1 MDPSRPPRE
10 WTDDEK
16 ILWMEENKKII
27 LSAVQSY
34 RIAYEIDDLQQ
45 MAAEATLKA
54 FENFDPKRGVKL
66 STYVYRAIKNEI
78 NMQIRS
84 DKAQKRSAVVVP
96 FSSTETMDGQSSLG
110 YENVDTS
117 QTDWLHQPQMAV
129 DKRLEYQEAIKYLRQ
144 LIEVKLS
151 RQEREV
157 LLRMLNGETQ
167 VSIAKLMG
175 CSQAK
180 ISNMYKMIRA
190 KLIYEMLRAGFDF
203 LL

>member
-1 MDPSRPPRE
+1 MDSNKPPRE
-10 WTDDEK
+10 WTDEEK
-16 ILWMEENKKII
+16 ILWMEENRKII

-34 RIAYEIDDLQQ
+34 RVSYEIDDLQQ

-66 STYVYRAIKNEI
+66 STYVFRAIKNEI
-78 NMQIRS
+78 NMQVRS

-96 FSSTETMDGQSSLG
+96 FSSTETLDGQATLG
-110 YENVDTS
+110 YENIDTS
-117 QTDWLHQPQMAV
+117 RTDWLHQPQMSI
-129 DKRLEYQEAIKYLRQ
+129 DKRLEYQEAIRYLRS
-144 LIEVKLS
+144 LIETRLS

-157 LLRMLNGETQ
+157 LIRTLNGETQ
-167 VSIAKLMG
+167 VSIARLIG

-190 KLIYEMLRAGFDF
+190 KLIYEMRKAGFDF

>member
-1 MDPSRPPRE
+1 MAPDRPPRE

-16 ILWMEENKKII
+16 ILWMGENKKII
-27 LSAVQSY
+27 LSALQSY
-34 RIAYEIDDLQQ
+34 RISYEIDDLQQ

-54 FENFDPKRGVKL
+54 FENFDPQRGVKL

-96 FSSTETMDGQSSLG
+96 FSSTETLDGQSSLG
-110 YENVDTS
+110 YENIDTS

-129 DKRLEYQEAIKYLRQ
+129 DKRLEYQEAIKYLRE
-144 LIEVKLS
+144 LIELRLS

-157 LLRMLNGETQ
+157 LTRSLKGETQ
-167 VSIAKLMG
+167 VAIAKLIDRK
-175 CSQAK
+175 SVV
-180 ISNMYKMIRA
+180 
-190 KLIYEMLRAGFDF
+190 
-203 LL
+203 